1 MRSSADII
9 KRFTLIVGGVSAA
22 LFLVTAI
29 IGVTMLSGGGVPVL
43 IVGLIG
49 LGVSAGGTLAALRSF
64 GRSVFEPL
72 GEITEAAGKFN
83 SGDYGTKLNIKTGT
97 DIDIIAEALSNA
109 ANDTRVSSEIIGD
122 IAKGDFSRNIGSLP
136 SGSNVI
142 DGLKALYDNMAD
154 AFRDISDGAD
164 MVNADGERV
173 TAASQTLTQG
183 VSAQIGTVEE
193 LSTTVNEVRT
203 AVVKNAENAK
213 AAHKNAEEASEAV
226 NYGTEKMNELLKAM
240 DDISSST
247 DEIAKLNKVIED
259 IAFQTNILALNAS
272 VEAARAGEA
281 GKGFAVVAQE
291 VKNLAIKSQEASHQ
305 TSTVI
310 TSCVGS
316 VKEGAQKTRETA
328 KAFTLISE
336 KAQEIGAGLNVISR
350 ECEQQ
355 SEAISQINIGVHQ
368 ISDIIQNTSATADEC
383 AQSAAA
389 LSGRSGD
396 LREIVGRFRF
406 GSTGKSAPAPKPA
419 TRPAGKPVSKPAPAP
434 RPALKPAEKPVSKP
448 APAPRP
454 ALKPAEKTVSKPAP
468 APKPAPKPAENPAS
482 KPAPAP
488 KPAARPAE
496 KPVEKSVSA
505 NNAKPAYTPAPKPS
519 PKPAPK
525 PGSAP
530 APKPA
535 PKPVASFP
543 SGSKVP
549 PRSSNSYANAEF
561 VDVPDNKY

>member
-9 KRFTLIVGGVSAA
+9 KKYILIVGGVSAA

-29 IGVTMLSGGGVPVL
+29 IGITMLSAGGVPVL
-43 IVGLIG
+43 IVGLLG
-49 LGVSAGGTLAALRSF
+49 LCASAGGTFAALKTL
-64 GRSVFEPL
+64 GTAVIEPL

-83 SGDYGTKLNIKTGT
+83 NGDYSAKLRVKTGT
-97 DIDIIAEALSNA
+97 DIDIIANA
-109 ANDTRVSSEIIGD
+109 VNSAINDTRVSSEIIGD
-122 IAKGDFSRNIGSLP
+122 IAKGDFTRDISSLP
-136 SGSNVI
+136 DGSDVI
-142 DGLKALYDNMAD
+142 DGLKALYYNMGV
-154 AFRDISDGAD
+154 AFRDISSGAD
-164 MVNADGERV
+164 MVNTDGARV
-173 TAASQTLTQG
+173 TAASQTLSQG
-183 VSAQIGTVEE
+183 VNAQIGTVEE
-193 LSTTVNEVRT
+193 LSATVNEVRT
-203 AVVKNAENAK
+203 AVVKNAENAR

-247 DEIAKLNKVIED
+247 DEIAKFNKVIED

-281 GKGFAVVAQE
+281 GKGFAVVASE

-316 VKEGAQKTRETA
+316 VKEGVQKTRETA

-406 GSTGKSAPAPKPA
+406 GDIRKPAPADGKSRSASAAAARPASAQRPAEKPA
-419 TRPAGKPVSKPAPAP
+419 AKPAAKPAPAP
-434 RPALKPAEKPVSKP
+434 RPAPAPKPAEKPAYKPVEKPAYKPADRPVPKP
-448 APAPRP
+448 APAADLKP
-454 ALKPAEKTVSKPAP
+454 AYIPAPKPAAKPAEKPAYTP
-468 APKPAPKPAENPAS
+468 APKPAPKPAS
-482 KPAPAP
+482 
-488 KPAARPAE
+488 
-496 KPVEKSVSA
+496 
-505 NNAKPAYTPAPKPS
+505 
-519 PKPAPK
+519 
-525 PGSAP
+525 
-530 APKPA
+530 
-535 PKPVASFP
+535 SFS
-543 SGSKVP
+543 SGSSLP

-561 VDVPDNKY
+561 IDVPDNKY

>member
-29 IGVTMLSGGGVPVL
+29 IGITMLSGGGVPVL

-193 LSTTVNEVRT
+193 LSATVNEVRT

-213 AAHKNAEEASEAV
+213 EAHKNAEEASEAV

-406 GSTGKSAPAPKPA
+406 GSTGKSAPASKPA
-419 TRPAGKPVSKPAPAP
+419 PRPAGKPVSKPAPAP
-434 RPALKPAEKPVSKP
+434 RPAPKPAEKPVSKP
-448 APAPRP
+448 APA
-454 ALKPAEKTVSKPAP
+454 L
-468 APKPAPKPAENPAS
+468 KPAPKPAEKPVSKPAPAS
-482 KPAPAP
+482 KPAP
-488 KPAARPAE
+488 RPAE

-505 NNAKPAYTPAPKPS
+505 NNAKPAYIPAPKPS
-519 PKPAPK
+519 SKPAPK

-535 PKPVASFP
+535 PKPVASFA
-543 SGSKVP
+543 SGSDIP

>member
-29 IGVTMLSGGGVPVL
+29 IGITMLSGGGVPVL

-49 LGVSAGGTLAALRSF
+49 LCVSAGGTLAALRSF

-183 VSAQIGTVEE
+183 VNAQIGTVEE
-193 LSTTVNEVRT
+193 LSATVNEVRT

-213 AAHKNAEEASEAV
+213 EAHKNAEEASEAV

-406 GSTGKSAPAPKPA
+406 GSTGKSAPASKPA
-419 TRPAGKPVSKPAPAP
+419 PRPAGKPVSKPAPAP
-434 RPALKPAEKPVSKP
+434 RPAPKPAEKPVSKP
-448 APAPRP
+448 APA
-454 ALKPAEKTVSKPAP
+454 L
-468 APKPAPKPAENPAS
+468 KPAPKPAEKPVSKPAPAS
-482 KPAPAP
+482 KPAP
-488 KPAARPAE
+488 RPAE

-505 NNAKPAYTPAPKPS
+505 NNAKPAYIPAPKPS
-519 PKPAPK
+519 SKPAPK

-535 PKPVASFP
+535 PKPVASFA
-543 SGSKVP
+543 SGSDIP

>member
-29 IGVTMLSGGGVPVL
+29 IGITMLSGGGVPVL

-193 LSTTVNEVRT
+193 LSATVNEVRT

-406 GSTGKSAPAPKPA
+406 GSTGKSAPASKPA
-419 TRPAGKPVSKPAPAP
+419 PRPAGKPVSKPAPAP
-434 RPALKPAEKPVSKP
+434 GPAPKPAEKTVSKPAPALKPAPKPAEKPVSKP
-448 APAPRP
+448 APAP
-454 ALKPAEKTVSKPAP
+454 KPAP
-468 APKPAPKPAENPAS
+468 
-482 KPAPAP
+482 
-488 KPAARPAE
+488 RPAE

-505 NNAKPAYTPAPKPS
+505 NNAKLAYTPAPKPS

-543 SGSKVP
+543 SGSNVP